1 MFGRREALF
10 LAVLLFLLLAVTTHV
25 RKEAFIVQT
34 SSFASSIASPLASS
48 LLSQDQDPM
57 AMALSSAFDARSTK
71 ASGMLLP
78 AGMANENLRTLL
90 LAPVEQE
97 EQMACNI
104 RGVEMPEP
112 LRRPP
117 QDLVER
123 LPDA

>member
-1 MFGRREALF
+1 MGRRFGHDAVF
-10 LAVLLFLLLAVTTHV
+10 LAVLLLLLLAVATHV
-25 RKEAFIVQT
+25 RKESFIVQT
-34 SSFASSIASPLASS
+34 SLFAALSPKGAS
-48 LLSQDQDPM
+48 DDPM